1 MLILDRNRNP
11 NQIAYYVCNQ
21 QPFQMAD
28 ICDVNLTQQDL
39 WNYIRTLMNIKI
51 WILIAIYSVEGISV
65 ITTMANAV

>member
-1 MLILDRNRNP
+1 
-11 NQIAYYVCNQ
+11 
-21 QPFQMAD
+21 MAD